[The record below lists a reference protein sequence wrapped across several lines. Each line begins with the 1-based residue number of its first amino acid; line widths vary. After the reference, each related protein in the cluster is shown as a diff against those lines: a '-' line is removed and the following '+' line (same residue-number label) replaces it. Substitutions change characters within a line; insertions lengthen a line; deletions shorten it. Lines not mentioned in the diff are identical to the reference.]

1 MAWFSSDKIDSDPEV
16 SPQMTLAIEEFREM
30 AAPKTM
36 HA

>member
-1 MAWFSSDKIDSDPEV
+1 MEIGWVSASESEV
-16 SPQMTLAIEEFREM
+16 SPQITLAIEEFREM